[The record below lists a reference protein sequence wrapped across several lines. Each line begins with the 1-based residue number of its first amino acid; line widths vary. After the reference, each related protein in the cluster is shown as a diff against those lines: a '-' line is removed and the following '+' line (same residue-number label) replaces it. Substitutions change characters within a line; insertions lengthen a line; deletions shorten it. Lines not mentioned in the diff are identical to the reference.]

1 MAKPIMVKITGDAS
15 GFKKALGDA
24 EQKLGSFVSGIATKG
39 VAIAGALTAAG
50 GALAVSGVKAFADF
64 DTKMREVLTLLPGA
78 GQETFDELSGQVKT
92 FANEFGVLPDEVV
105 PALYQALSA
114 GVPKDNVFEFLE
126 VAQQAAKGG
135 VTDLATAVDGISSV
149 VNAYGSEVISAA
161 EASDLMFTAVR
172 LGKTDFS
179 QLSASLFNI
188 APIASALGVE
198 FENVTAAVASLTA
211 KGTPTSVVTT
221 QLRAALSEL
230 AKEGTKV
237 SNVFTDQTGQSF
249 TEFMNTTNEFGR
261 ENTLFD
267 ALAKIA
273 KGARETDTAVLDLFG
288 SVEAGQAVLG
298 LLSDESFGDNLG
310 AMGQSAGATAAAFET
325 MDSSMSSSFARI
337 RAAIATTTIS
347 IGEALAPTVS
357 RIADIIQDKVLPA
370 VDMLTR
376 VFGETGIVG
385 VFKLVTFYLKGQVGP
400 AFDAIKGWIG
410 GLAEWLLSDGLP
422 MLYEKTTA
430 LGEALIAWIGPR
442 IQPAISA
449 LLGMLETLGNWMID
463 TGLPMMVDRA
473 ERWGAALVEWIGP
486 QVGPALEKLGE
497 WIVSIADWFINTA
510 LPTIIDETIK
520 LGDELVGWIGPRI
533 PDLLAALGEFLT
545 TVLTWFVE
553 EALPVIIEEGTK
565 LGAAMIQW
573 LSDILPELEAG
584 LKTLTGQILEW
595 GATTGVPAAYETGKQ
610 IGSAI
615 IDGWLDALVNESS
628 KLAKVAEYVPI
639 LGGLVSGLRGAVQLS
654 GGTSTRQQNLRAFG
668 SDLGIPAAGQ
678 AMDRATR
685 SADFGFGAPAT
696 GQSVQNMP
704 QNIVVNVAT
713 SASPHDIAR
722 EVAWVMSTGG

>member
-1 MAKPIMVKITGDAS
+1 MAKPIMVKITGDAG
-15 GFKKALGDA
+15 GFKKALGEA

-39 VAIAGALTAAG
+39 AAIAGALTAAG

-188 APIASALGVE
+188 APIASSLGVE

-267 ALAKIA
+267 ALAVIA

-370 VDMLTR
+370 VDLLTR
-376 VFGETGIVG
+376 VFGETGIIG
-385 VFKLVTFYLKGQVGP
+385 VFKLVAFYLKGQIGP

-410 GLAEWLLSDGLP
+410 GLAEWLINDGLP
-422 MLYEKTTA
+422 MFYEKTTQ

-449 LLGMLETLGNWMID
+449 LLGFLESFGNWMLEE
-463 TGLPMMVDRA
+463 GLPRLVDRA
-473 ERWGAALVEWIGP
+473 QRWGSALVEWIGP
-486 QVGPALEKLGE
+486 QIGPALQQIGDFIARFAQWFVDEGLPMLVDKLIVLGDALVAWIKPRIVPAIAALTELLTAILTWIVTDALPKIFEQALKLGL
-497 WIVSIADWFINTA
+497 A
-510 LPTIIDETIK
+510 LLSWAIDLVPEAIK
-520 LGDELVGWIGPRI
+520 
-533 PDLLAALGEFLT
+533 ALGVFLQGMLDWIQEVAIPALWEF
-545 TVLTWFVE
+545 
-553 EALPVIIEEGTK
+553 G
-565 LGAAMIQW
+565 GNM
-573 LSDILPELEAG
+573 G
-584 LKTLTGQILEW
+584 N
-595 GATTGVPAAYETGKQ
+595 
-610 IGSAI
+610 AI
-615 IDGWLDALVNESS
+615 IDGIVAGIKAVAS
-628 KLAKVAEYVPI
+628 KVADAVKSIPGVGLAGDI
-639 LGGLVSGLRGAVQLS
+639 AGGIGGFLGFANGGHMPRSGMAVVGERGPELVRLPAGAEVIPNHDPRM
-654 GGTSTRQQNLRAFG
+654 GGG
-668 SDLGIPAAGQ
+668 S
-678 AMDRATR
+678 
-685 SADFGFGAPAT
+685 
-696 GQSVQNMP
+696 
-704 QNIVVNVAT
+704 NITVNVAT